1 MPQTFLNPNNING
14 IYTSSSFGTQCCPAG
29 SPYLPGYSSSAIP
42 NLNQSGLIADN
53 QSNVTAGASGDTNA
67 VNGTNLVTTIVRN
80 HASTNEVGASYASWV
95 SLSQPTERDDAE
107 KFQWGTPRI
116 PTSSSEQTDKKKNA
130 AILGGLN
137 QTGGT
142 VQVFSG
148 QSERLSLNIAQNNLT
163 LTSSTGDGSGIDLSS
178 VTLAGIAEGV
188 YSYLA
193 YDQNLAT
200 TTDTDGVTY
209 MPLVPLKEPGP
220 PRTFNV
226 VYNITGGVGGSPIT
240 PDLLNRISKQPPIR
254 VHGMPRKTPHSDPLL
269 VSKGI
274 QQTLIETATA
284 EHTHWFPIRG
294 RVLNSYK
301 TQNDATEIVHPDRR
315 VISSFASRAPFTFN
329 LNIARASRTSSFNF

>member
-14 IYTSSSFGTQCCPAG
+14 VYTSSSFGTQCCPAG
-29 SPYLPGYSSSAIP
+29 SPFLPGYSSTPIP

-53 QSNVTAGASGDTNA
+53 QSNVTAGAAGDYNA
-67 VNGTNLVTTIVRN
+67 LNGTNLATTIVRTPGT
-80 HASTNEVGASYASWV
+80 TNQVGASYASFT
-95 SLSQPTERDDAE
+95 SISQPTERDDAE
-107 KFQWGTPRI
+107 KFQWGSPRI
-116 PTSSSEQTDKKKNA
+116 PTSSSEQTDKKRNA
-130 AILGGLN
+130 AILGDLN

-163 LTSSTGDGSGIDLSS
+163 LTSATGDGSGIDLSS
-178 VTLAGIAEGV
+178 VTLAGISEGV
-188 YSYLA
+188 YSYLD

-200 TTDTDGVTY
+200 STDNYGVTY

-240 PDLLNRISKQPPIR
+240 PDLLNRISKQPSIR
-254 VHGMPRKTPHSDPLL
+254 VHGHPRKRPHSDPLL
-269 VSKGI
+269 VGKGI
-274 QQTLIETATA
+274 QQTLIETLTH
-284 EHTHWFPIRG
+284 EHRHWFPIRG
-294 RVLNSYK
+294 RVLNSYTTK
-301 TQNDATEIVHPDRR
+301 NDATEIVHPDRR

-329 LNIARASRTSSFNF
+329 LNIARASRTNNFSF